1 MANELYHHGVLGM
14 KWGVRRYQNRD
25 GSYKSGAEGRYD
37 PDNGT
42 ESSSTSGSSSVR
54 STSSGSKSHR
64 GLSDGQKKAIKVGVA
79 VAGTALAAYGGY
91 KLYKSGALNPVLE
104 KAGLKGKAFSTE
116 QLKSMGVQAFEPTL
130 TKVATVQPTLVT
142 PTLTKVATVQPTSL
156 NGSLLTNVGAPKIT
170 TLKEATKK
178 NPLVFESANLGTAG
192 STSSKSVNELLGE
205 AAKKS
210 VSDAKKYSSAGDDF
224 TQALLNK
231 NMKNLANFY

>member
-25 GSYKSGAEGRYD
+25 GSYKSGAEGRYN

-42 ESSSTSGSSSVR
+42 ESSSTSGSSSVQ

-116 QLKSMGVQAFEPTL
+116 QLKSMGVQVFEPTL
-130 TKVATVQPTLVT
+130 TKVATVQPT
-142 PTLTKVATVQPTSL
+142 QL
-156 NGSLLTNVGAPKIT
+156 NGSLLTKVGTPKIT
-170 TLKEATKK
+170 TLKEATKN
-178 NPLVFESANLGTAG
+178 NPLVFESASLGTAG
-192 STSSKSVNELLGE
+192 SASSKSVNELLGE

-231 NMKNLANFY
+231 NMKDLANFY

>member
-42 ESSSTSGSSSVR
+42 ESSNTSGSSSVR
-54 STSSGSKSHR
+54 STSSRSKSHR

-116 QLKSMGVQAFEPTL
+116 QLKSMGIQVFEPTL
-130 TKVATVQPTLVT
+130 TKVATAQPTRVT
-142 PTLTKVATVQPTSL
+142 PTLT
-156 NGSLLTNVGAPKIT
+156 NVVTPKTT
-170 TLKEATKK
+170 TLKEAAKN

-192 STSSKSVNELLGE
+192 SVGSKSVNELLGE

-231 NMKNLANFY
+231 NMKDLANFY